1 MKKKRLWL
9 SILLAVLMV
18 VLIPAGTAAAEEEK
32 DKDVSNPDFNVTVET
47 FSCAEYR
54 ILSLS
59 FTSSTRRNV
68 ALEIFGISMDA
79 VLAPEAVLFPLK

>member
-47 FSCAEYR
+47 GLDGVVFQGKSVPITVNASNSGKDFSGKIRVIVPCDY
-54 ILSLS
+54 
-59 FTSSTRRNV
+59 
-68 ALEIFGISMDA
+68 DQ
-79 VLAPEAVLFPLK
+79 EAVA